1 MPMDLL
7 KFFFTVFLFSAV
19 MNETSMSHQILSL
32 NETNNST
39 WIEASVTEDENEEAA
54 SSMSINRMISYYGEG
69 ILLTAVSIFGLV
81 GNLMS
86 IVVLTRS
93 INSRGCHDNRQV
105 HIRRTRKKLS
115 DLPKSR
121 VLLEGRLHTKIT
133 LAF

>member
-1 MPMDLL
+1 
-7 KFFFTVFLFSAV
+7 
-19 MNETSMSHQILSL
+19 MSHQILSL

-105 HIRRTRKKLS
+105 HIRRTKKLS

-121 VLLEGRLHTKIT
+121 VLMEGRLIDLDTKIT

>member
-1 MPMDLL
+1 
-7 KFFFTVFLFSAV
+7 

-105 HIRRTRKKLS
+105 HIRRTKKN
-115 DLPKSR
+115 
-121 VLLEGRLHTKIT
+121 I
-133 LAF
+133 

>member
-1 MPMDLL
+1 
-7 KFFFTVFLFSAV
+7 
-19 MNETSMSHQILSL
+19 MSHQILSL

-54 SSMSINRMISYYGEG
+54 SSSMSINRMISYYGEG

-105 HIRRTRKKLS
+105 YEKN
-115 DLPKSR
+115 
-121 VLLEGRLHTKIT
+121 
-133 LAF
+133 

>member
-1 MPMDLL
+1 
-7 KFFFTVFLFSAV
+7 

-105 HIRRTRKKLS
+105 LKKLS
-115 DLPKSR
+115 DA
-121 VLLEGRLHTKIT
+121 KIT
-133 LAF
+133 CKIMGHLMYLDTNTYAALFLGALLLGSL

>member
-1 MPMDLL
+1 
-7 KFFFTVFLFSAV
+7 

-105 HIRRTRKKLS
+105 LTYL
-115 DLPKSR
+115 
-121 VLLEGRLHTKIT
+121 
-133 LAF
+133 

>member
-1 MPMDLL
+1 M
-7 KFFFTVFLFSAV
+7 KNFTVFLLFSAV
-19 MNETSMSHQILSL
+19 MNGTTMSHQILSL

-54 SSMSINRMISYYGEG
+54 SSSSMSINRMISYYGEG

-105 HIRRTRKKLS
+105 LTYKK
-115 DLPKSR
+115 KN
-121 VLLEGRLHTKIT
+121 
-133 LAF
+133 

>member
-105 HIRRTRKKLS
+105 HIRRTKKNYLICQNHVFS
-115 DLPKSR
+115 WRGVYIQKSR
-121 VLLEGRLHTKIT
+121 
-133 LAF
+133 

>member
-105 HIRRTRKKLS
+105 HIRRTKK
-115 DLPKSR
+115 
-121 VLLEGRLHTKIT
+121 II
-133 LAF
+133 